1 MAFRVQDPVSSLF
14 WEVDSG
20 YRIRLGEKG
29 SVYTHNSDGSIVNVE
44 TGMTLRLV
52 GNKVVEGDWAAFWT
66 IADGVISMDIEHII
80 QYDETSSTLRVASTP
95 AAPWIIIPEGSVPE
109 PEVAV
114 PEPEVAVPEPEVAEP
129 EPEVAEPEPED
140 EEDEPE
146 EDDDDVPV
154 ARSSALIEEA
164 LNAQAAD
171 AAAAAADEEEA

>member
-14 WEVDSG
+14 WEVDTG

-95 AAPWIIIPEGSVPE
+95 AVPWIIVPEGSE
-109 PEVAV
+109 A
-114 PEPEVAVPEPEVAEP
+114 APEPEVAEP
-129 EPEVAEPEPED
+129 EPEVAEPE
-140 EEDEPE
+140 EE
-146 EDDDDVPV
+146 DVPV
-154 ARSSALIEEA
+154 ARSAALIEEA

-171 AAAAAADEEEA
+171 AAAAADDEEEA

>member
-14 WEVDSG
+14 WEVDTG

-95 AAPWIIIPEGSVPE
+95 AVPWIIVPEGSE
-109 PEVAV
+109 A
-114 PEPEVAVPEPEVAEP
+114 APEPEVAEP
-129 EPEVAEPEPED
+129 EPEVAEPE
-140 EEDEPE
+140 EE
-146 EDDDDVPV
+146 DVPV
-154 ARSSALIEEA
+154 ARSAALIEEA

-171 AAAAAADEEEA
+171 AAAADDEEEA

>member
-14 WEVDSG
+14 WEVDTG

-29 SVYTHNSDGSIVNVE
+29 SVYTHRSDGSIANVE

-52 GNKVVEGDWAAFWT
+52 GNKVVEGDWAVFWT

-95 AAPWIIIPEGSVPE
+95 AVPWIIVPEGSE
-109 PEVAV
+109 A
-114 PEPEVAVPEPEVAEP
+114 APEPEVAEP
-129 EPEVAEPEPED
+129 EPEVAEPEVEVV
-140 EEDEPE
+140 EPE
-146 EDDDDVPV
+146 EEDVPV
-154 ARSSALIEEA
+154 ARSAALIEEA

-171 AAAAAADEEEA
+171 AAADDEEEA

>member
-14 WEVDSG
+14 WEVDTG

-95 AAPWIIIPEGSVPE
+95 AVPWIIVPEGSE
-109 PEVAV
+109 A
-114 PEPEVAVPEPEVAEP
+114 APEPEVAEP
-129 EPEVAEPEPED
+129 EPEVAEPEPEVA
-140 EEDEPE
+140 EPE
-146 EDDDDVPV
+146 EEDVPV
-154 ARSSALIEEA
+154 ARSAALIEEA

-171 AAAAAADEEEA
+171 AAAAADDEEEA